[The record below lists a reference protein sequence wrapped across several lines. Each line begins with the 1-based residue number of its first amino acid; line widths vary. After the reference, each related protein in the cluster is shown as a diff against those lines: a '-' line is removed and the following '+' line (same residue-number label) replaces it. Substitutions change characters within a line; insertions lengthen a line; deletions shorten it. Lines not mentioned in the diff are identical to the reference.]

1 MLSFAKYKGNHV
13 GRTVMAVK
21 CSNGE
26 IIPLICDTA
35 EEEIEYQ
42 KLCKLDIHDVRGLR
56 CPIRACTSSS
66 TCAMDRPT
74 SRSRPQPNAPASSC
88 AQSAASIAQRVR
100 AQASCWGSAGFRGS

>member
-1 MLSFAKYKGNHV
+1 MLSFVKYKGNHV

-74 SRSRPQPNAPASSC
+74 VRSRPQPQAPGTSF
-88 AQSAASIAQRVR
+88 AQSAAP
-100 AQASCWGSAGFRGS
+100 FPHRG